1 MGRHRWASGSE
12 TSSSGHAAAD
22 GTDAGTAGPWPRTG
36 PRIRLRIAAGA
47 AVIAAGAAL
56 GIGIA
61 RVAGADLNRGA
72 AQIVASIPLE
82 RGTAATGSSAHPS
95 AGTGAAAPRG
105 QELPAG
111 GMAPGTLP
119 SAATGQASRPAVLV
133 VHVAGA
139 VARPGIVRLAAGA
152 RVFEALA
159 AAGGAAG
166 NADQSAL
173 NLAAPVSDGQ
183 QIFVPS
189 PDHPPPDPAPGA
201 APGAA
206 EDVPAAGTG
215 APAAGTDRVNINT
228 ATVDQLQALPRI
240 GPVLAQ
246 RIVEFRQQH
255 GPFAR
260 PEDLDAVPGIGPGLL
275 EAMLDLVAV

>member
-1 MGRHRWASGSE
+1 
-12 TSSSGHAAAD
+12 
-22 GTDAGTAGPWPRTG
+22 
-36 PRIRLRIAAGA
+36 
-47 AVIAAGAAL
+47 
-56 GIGIA
+56 
-61 RVAGADLNRGA
+61 
-72 AQIVASIPLE
+72 
-82 RGTAATGSSAHPS
+82 
-95 AGTGAAAPRG
+95 
-105 QELPAG
+105 
-111 GMAPGTLP
+111 
-119 SAATGQASRPAVLV
+119 VLV

-215 APAAGTDRVNINT
+215 APAAGTERVNINT
-228 ATVDQLQALPRI
+228 ATVEQLQALPRI

-255 GPFAR
+255 GPFTR